1 MIVRSA
7 LLITT
12 ALLTGATALA
22 QTPTTPTSPT
32 VEPGMLM
39 TPKATTD
46 APVAPTGSV
55 AVRAIQRT
63 PGGPAI
69 ADVKVE
75 LLLIHNGAV
84 LDTLTATLDE
94 HGVVLF
100 EDLPVVMGVTPM
112 VRVSYKD
119 VVYQT
124 TGELMDRTHP
134 QQMVEVD
141 CYELTEDAPNWDMH
155 MRHVMVNHGPRGAH
169 VTELFMLRN
178 PSKKT
183 WVGKRDST
191 GKGDTTSFTI
201 PASAQDVELG
211 SGFHGWC
218 CTTNISGNILNTQ
231 PLMPSG
237 AELSLSYVVP
247 TEGGEA
253 TLHLEAPVAIG
264 QFMLVVPSD
273 MQVLNEEDFTPGGE
287 TRIADTDVR
296 FYTISGLAPDQ
307 PVHVFLAHVH
317 DGPQTT
323 ARAADTRQTP
333 ASPASGEPTEK
344 RSTFA
349 PALIAGIGG
358 GIFALLLIVVLFM
371 KPARIDPA

>member
-1 MIVRSA
+1 MILRSG
-7 LLITT
+7 LIITT
-12 ALLTGATALA
+12 ALLTGATAHA
-22 QTPTTPTSPT
+22 QAPTTPTSPT

-39 TPKATTD
+39 TPETTPD

-63 PGGPAI
+63 PGGPTI
-69 ADVKVE
+69 ADVEVE

-124 TGELMDRTHP
+124 VGELMDRTNP

-141 CYELTEDAPNWDMH
+141 CYELTEDAPDWDMH
-155 MRHVMVNHGPRGAH
+155 MRHVMVNHGPGGAH
-169 VTELFMLRN
+169 VTEILILRN
-178 PSKKT
+178 PTKST
-183 WVGKRDST
+183 WVGKRDSS

-201 PASAQDVELG
+201 PSGAQDVELLN
-211 SGFHGWC
+211 GFHGWC
-218 CTTNISGNILNTQ
+218 CTSNVSGNIINTL

-237 AELSLSYVVP
+237 AELSISYVVP
-247 TEGGEA
+247 AEGGEA

-264 QFMLVVPSD
+264 QFMLVVPAD
-273 MQVLNEEDFTPGGE
+273 MQVLNEDDFTPGGE

-317 DGPQTT
+317 DGPQST
-323 ARAADTRQTP
+323 ASTADARPTA

-358 GIFALLLIVVLFM
+358 GVFALLLIIVLFM
-371 KPARIDPA
+371 KPARVDPA